1 MYFWNSKNEGFS
13 VITEEQILKALSV
26 VVDPDLKKNIVEL
39 GFVKNIR
46 ISKEGDVELDLVL
59 TTPACPIRDRFK
71 TQCEQIL
78 REVGAR
84 SANVVLKANG
94 RVVSGTQAPSTD
106 NELLKGVKRI
116 VGVASGKGGVGKS
129 TVTANLAMALSLA
142 GAKVGVLDA
151 DIYGPSMNIMFGV
164 DSAPEVFEDRTIAPV
179 EVKGGISL
187 ISMAMFAESDKATIW
202 RGPMA
207 SQMIQNFVHRVRW
220 GELDYLLI
228 DFPPG
233 TGDIQL
239 TLTQQ
244 CPLSCALVVTTPQE
258 VALADCRKGLAMFD
272 SVGVP
277 TVGIVENMSYF
288 VCDGCGKRH
297 EIFRSGGG
305 ERISKALGVPL
316 LGKVPLEPAVA
327 DCGDLGAP
335 AVLRYPNSESGKAF
349 VAIAEKTIQAI
360 AQMEHSS
367 KNVLHNFRY
376 RFEELPVEAK

>member
-1 MYFWNSKNEGFS
+1 M
-13 VITEEQILKALSV
+13 ITEEQILKALSV
-26 VVDPDLKKNIVEL
+26 VVDPDLKKDIVEL

-46 ISKEGDVELDLVL
+46 ISSDGDVELDLVL

-78 REVGAR
+78 RESGAR

-94 RVVSGTQAPSTD
+94 RVASGTQAPASD

-164 DSAPEVFEDRTIAPV
+164 DAAPEVFEDRTIAPV

-244 CPLSCALVVTTPQE
+244 CPLSCAVVVTTPQE

-277 TVGIVENMSYF
+277 TAGIIENMSYF

-297 EIFRSGGG
+297 DIFRSGGG

-316 LGKVPLEPAVA
+316 LGKIPLEPAVA
-327 DCGDLGAP
+327 DCGDMGAP

-349 VAIAEKTIQAI
+349 VEIAEKTIQAI
-360 AQMEHSS
+360 AQLEHSTQ
-367 KNVLHNFRY
+367 NVLHNFRY
-376 RFEELPVEAK
+376 RFEELPVEAR

>member
-1 MYFWNSKNEGFS
+1 M
-13 VITEEQILKALSV
+13 ITEEQILRVLSSV
-26 VVDPDLKKNIVEL
+26 QDPDLKKNIVEL
-39 GFVKNIR
+39 GFVQNIQ
-46 ISKEGDVELDLVL
+46 ISPENDVTLDLVL

-71 TQCEQIL
+71 NQCEQIL
-78 REVGAR
+78 LNLGAR
-84 SANVVLKANG
+84 SAVVDLKASNG
-94 RVVSGTQAPSTD
+94 RVEKAPAQQFD
-106 NELLKGVKRI
+106 NALLKDVKRI

-142 GAKVGVLDA
+142 GARVGVLDA

-164 DSAPEVFEDRTIAPV
+164 DAAPEIFDDKTIAPV
-179 EVKGGISL
+179 EVKGGISVV
-187 ISMAMFAESDKATIW
+187 SMAMFAESDKATIW

-244 CPLSCALVVTTPQE
+244 CPLNCAVVVTTPQE

-277 TVGIVENMSYF
+277 VVGIVENMSYF
-288 VCDGCGKRH
+288 ICDGCGKH
-297 EIFRSGGG
+297 HQIFRSGGG

-316 LGKVPLEPAVA
+316 LGKVPLEPSVA
-327 DCGDLGAP
+327 DCGDLGTP
-335 AVLRYPNSESGKAF
+335 AVLRYPNSESGRTFAE
-349 VAIAEKTIQAI
+349 IAEKTIRAI
-360 AQMEHSS
+360 SSLEHSG
-367 KNVLHNFRY
+367 NALHNFNY
-376 RFEELPVEAK
+376 SWDEIPLEEV

>member
-1 MYFWNSKNEGFS
+1 M
-13 VITEEQILKALSV
+13 ITEEQILKALSV

-46 ISKEGDVELDLVL
+46 ISKDGDVELDLVL

-78 REVGAR
+78 RESGAR

-94 RVVSGTQAPSTD
+94 RVVSGTQAAASD

-164 DSAPEVFEDRTIAPV
+164 ENAPEVFEDRTIAPV

-244 CPLSCALVVTTPQE
+244 CPLSCAVVVTTPQE

-277 TVGIVENMSYF
+277 TVGIIENMSYF
-288 VCDGCGKRH
+288 VCDGCGKH
-297 EIFRSGGG
+297 HNIFRSGGG

-327 DCGDLGAP
+327 DCGDLGTP

-349 VAIAEKTIQAI
+349 ANIAEKTIQAI
-360 AQMEHSS
+360 AQLEHST
-367 KNVLHNFRY
+367 KNVMHNFRF